1 MNRTGMT
8 LIVVF
13 ASYAVLNAA
22 LTFVVSAGW
31 VAGLTRRVQSQT
43 ALLGLR
49 LVPSAGAAILTLT
62 IALPAFLRF
71 EPHRGPETPGTLIVL
86 LAATSVALVLLG
98 VIRGVRAIASTRA
111 MAVRWKALRR
121 QQSPGGLDMDVVDVP
136 SPVVA
141 VSGVWRP
148 RLLIGRDVAAQCTAE
163 ELALIIAHEEAHVR
177 ARDNFKHFLMLVSP
191 DLLASLPIGRALE
204 ERWRAATE
212 HAADEYATKGEAE
225 HRVRLATALVKMAR
239 LALTTPPQPG
249 VASTLIG
256 ADGIEG
262 RIRRLLDRP
271 PVLPSMSYLWIAPAL
286 LLGCAAV
293 AIGEHQGIHAAIEH
307 VVGVGR

>member
-1 MNRTGMT
+1 MAV
-8 LIVVF
+8 IVVLG
-13 ASYAVLNAA
+13 SYALLNAA
-22 LTFVVSAGW
+22 LTFAVSAAW
-31 VAGLTRRVQSQT
+31 AAGLRARVQSQA

-49 LVPSAGAAILTLT
+49 LLPSAGATLLTLT

-71 EPHRGPETPGTLIVL
+71 EPWHGPETPGALIVM
-86 LAATSVALVLLG
+86 LAAVTVGLALLG
-98 VIRGVRAIASTRA
+98 ALRAVRAIASTRA
-111 MAVRWKALRR
+111 VAVRWKALRR
-121 QQSPGGLDMDVVDVP
+121 QQSPGGLTMDVVDVP
-136 SPVVA
+136 SPIVA

-148 RLLIGRDVAAQCTAE
+148 RLLIGRDVASHCTAE

-177 ARDNFKHFLMLVSP
+177 ARDNFKHLLMLVSP
-191 DLLASLPIGRALE
+191 DLLASLPAGRALE

-212 HAADEYATKGEAE
+212 HAADEYATKGAPE

-271 PVLPSMSYLWIAPAL
+271 PGRPSMGYLWIAPVL
-286 LLGCAAV
+286 LLVCAAI
-293 AIGEHQGIHAAIEH
+293 AIGEHQGIHAAIEQM
-307 VVGVGR
+307 VGIGR